1 MEIQAIVVV
10 IFFMVPLL
18 IWNVIKIGSL
28 VDFVVLETREV
39 KDIPHKI
46 SKATWK
52 TAYKIRIAAT
62 EGSPSE

>member
-28 VDFVVLETREV
+28 VDLVVLETREV
-39 KDIPHKI
+39 KDIAQNI
-46 SKATWK
+46 
-52 TAYKIRIAAT
+52 
-62 EGSPSE
+62 

>member
-18 IWNVIKIGSL
+18 IWNVIKISSL

-39 KDIPHKI
+39 KDIAQNI
-46 SKATWK
+46 
-52 TAYKIRIAAT
+52 
-62 EGSPSE
+62 